1 MTGPILV
8 TGVAGFIGA
17 NVARSLSRAGSRV
30 VGCDRLGQGRK
41 WRNLVDIGL
50 HDIVTPEALPDWLA
64 QHGAGLGG
72 IVHMGAISAT
82 TETDVDLIVRENVRA
97 TLDLWDFSTSA
108 AVPLIYASSGAVYGD
123 GALGFDDVADSTALS
138 LLRPMNAYGWSKL
151 FVDRRIA
158 ADAARGKTPPRW
170 AGLRFFNVY
179 GPGEDHKGDMRS
191 VVAKLVPR
199 ILDGEPARLFRS
211 YRADVPDG
219 GQQRDFVHVD
229 DVVAVILWL
238 LDSPDARSGI
248 YNVGTGEART
258 WRDLALAVFAAL
270 SREPAIEYVDMPET
284 LRPTYQYFTQAR
296 TDRLRAAGWNAPFRS
311 LEDGVRAFVEGRA
324 TD

>member
-8 TGVAGFIGA
+8 TGVAGFIGS
-17 NVARSLSRAGSRV
+17 NVARRLAGAGRNV
-30 VGCDRLGQGRK
+30 VGCDRLGQGSK
-41 WRNLVDIGL
+41 WRNLVDVGL
-50 HDIVTPEALPDWLA
+50 HDLVTPEALPGWLA
-64 QHGAGLGG
+64 RNGGGLGG

-97 TLDLWDFSTSA
+97 TLDLWEFCARA

-123 GALGFDDVADSTALS
+123 GRHGFDDDPDLMAR
-138 LLRPMNAYGWSKL
+138 LRPLNAYGWSKL
-151 FVDRRIA
+151 FVDRRIV
-158 ADAARGKTPPRW
+158 ADAAQGSTPPRW

-219 GQQRDFVHVD
+219 GQQRDFVHVG
-229 DVVAVILWL
+229 DVVDVILWL
-238 LDSPDARSGI
+238 LDTYRCARWHLQRRHRRRAQLARSRDRG
-248 YNVGTGEART
+248 VHRTRPRTGDRIHRHAGDAPPDVSVFHARPH
-258 WRDLALAVFAAL
+258 V
-270 SREPAIEYVDMPET
+270 
-284 LRPTYQYFTQAR
+284 
-296 TDRLRAAGWNAPFRS
+296 DRLRAAGWNAPFRS
-311 LEDGVRAFVEGRA
+311 LEDGVRAYVESAA
-324 TD
+324 TA